1 MKSKNPFDVLNELK
15 THATYLEGLAIIP
28 NTHPDFVRKMEQ
40 AAKVMRKAARVIEMN
55 EDDFIPDFIRAR
67 A

>member
-1 MKSKNPFDVLNELK
+1 MAKKNPFDVLNELK

-28 NTHPDFVRKMEQ
+28 TTHPDFVRKMEQ

-55 EDDFIPDFIRAR
+55 EDDFIPEFIRAR